1 MVPEVTYQGVLSSGR
16 LQLKLWYNKGLSV
29 IFYFFQLET
38 KTTFYKL
45 PTAEIF
51 SGKNARAWVLMV
63 LYLKKKKNIKK
74 NKILGAV

>member
-51 SGKNARAWVLMV
+51 SGKNARAWVSNLNGFIS
-63 LYLKKKKNIKK
+63 KKK
-74 NKILGAV
+74 LE